1 MEENQGETLYPEVR
15 LPEFDAVARK
25 TKDNGDILYVLRP
38 KERPKACQICGS
50 VAVHVHKTTR
60 RNVADLDMLGHRV
73 GLTVEGKSY
82 RCSDCGNLIRM
93 DYPSLHGRMTAR
105 LVEAIQQD
113 ALRHTFSDTARRFHT
128 TTTTVKALFEEY
140 ADAKLAARPLL
151 APAVL
156 GIDEVHLEDSYRG
169 VFVAIDKNEGHV
181 LEFTEKRT
189 FASVAE
195 TLSSMESPEN
205 LQLVTIDMWR
215 PYRDAVRRVFGDD
228 MPVVVDHFHVIK
240 NLTKALDSVRS
251 QICKQ
256 IKDKDRRALKR
267 NRYLLLRNN
276 EDLTVRQGAD
286 LAQLLKTF
294 PEFEGVYLLKEAF
307 RDIYASAGSTSEAKA
322 MFSDW
327 KRECERVGDGAYD
340 GFIKTVEAWED
351 EIFAYFDFPDM
362 ARTNAQTESLNRSI
376 RTIARAGRGY
386 SFDVLRKK
394 VLLFRYTYEP
404 EERFSFAD
412 FDE

>member
-1 MEENQGETLYPEVR
+1 MSEHQSKDLYPEVG
-15 LPEFDAVARK
+15 LPEFDAVGRK

-38 KERPKACQICGS
+38 KKRPAVCYVCGS
-50 VAVHVHKTTR
+50 VSVHVHKTVR

-93 DYPSLHGRMTAR
+93 EYPSLHGRMTSR
-105 LVEAIQQD
+105 LVEAIQLD

-140 ADAKLAARPLL
+140 ADERLEGRALV

-169 VFVAIDKNEGHV
+169 VFVSVDKSKGHV
-181 LEFTEKRT
+181 LEFTERRT
-189 FASVAE
+189 LASVVE
-195 TLSSMESPEN
+195 TLSSMEEPEN
-205 LQLVTIDMWR
+205 LRLVTIDMWR
-215 PYRDAVRRVFGDD
+215 PYRDAVRQVFGDD
-228 MPVVVDHFHVIK
+228 MPVVIDHFHVIK
-240 NLTKALDSVRS
+240 NLVRALDAVRS
-251 QICKQ
+251 QICRQ
-256 IKDKDRRALKR
+256 VKDKDRRALKR

-286 LAQLLKTF
+286 LARLLAAF
-294 PEFEGVYLLKEAF
+294 PEFEGVYLLKESF
-307 RDIYASAGSTSEAKA
+307 RDIYASAGSSGEAKA
-322 MFSDW
+322 MFADW
-327 KRECERVGDGAYD
+327 KRECERVGGGAYD
-340 GFIKTVEAWED
+340 GFIKTVEAWGE

-376 RTIARAGRGY
+376 RAIARAGRGY

-394 VLLFRYTYEP
+394 VLLARYVYEP

-412 FDE
+412 FDD

>member
-1 MEENQGETLYPEVR
+1 MVENQGEALYPEVG

-38 KERPKACQICGS
+38 KERPKACMACGS
-50 VAVHVHKTTR
+50 ASVHVHKATR

-93 DYPSLHGRMTAR
+93 EYPSLHGRMTAR
-105 LVEAIQQD
+105 LAEAIQQD

-140 ADAKLAARPLL
+140 ADERLDGRSLV
-151 APAVL
+151 APTVL

-169 VFVAIDKNEGHV
+169 VFVAVDKSEGRV

-189 FASVAE
+189 LASVAE

-205 LQLVTIDMWR
+205 LRLVTIDMWR

-228 MPVVVDHFHVIK
+228 MPVVIDHFHVVK
-240 NLTKALDSVRS
+240 NLMRALDSVRS

-276 EDLTVRQGAD
+276 EDLTVHQGAD
-286 LAQLLKTF
+286 LARLLEAF

-307 RDIYASAGSTSEAKA
+307 RDIYASASSSGEAKA

-327 KRECERVGDGAYD
+327 KRECERAGNGAYD
-340 GFIKTVEAWED
+340 GFVRTVEAWED

-362 ARTNAQTESLNRSI
+362 ERTNAQTESLNRSI

-394 VLLFRYTYEP
+394 VLLARYVYEP

-412 FDE
+412 FDD